1 MALLAAPIEMR
12 LAGGFPCAVG
22 FLPPAPHAV
31 HHPRKGT
38 GCLNAVPSPGLLWLA
53 PSGHHQG
60 CENHALP
67 HPGPENGHSVASG
80 PGLLAVYLTGK
91 SAPCLGKPDR
101 CRALKIHNSGLFQV
115 SGEAQNRERDFNT
128 SHNIPG
134 LARPG
139 APPWSELAGCGEWE
153 GDGQATTCQSMG
165 SRSPLCAVSYSNLM
179 LSPPESRPLLQL
191 ALPSRPVLAVRQL
204 GRPGIPDRVHFL
216 ALAFPVSATSP
227 LSLCLATQAL

>member
-1 MALLAAPIEMR
+1 MVFRGLLHPLSSLYCYHRHCSESLSR
-12 LAGGFPCAVG
+12 WPLWQLPLKCGLPVG

-38 GCLNAVPSPGLLWLA
+38 GCLNEAPSPRLLWLA

-115 SGEAQNRERDFNT
+115 SGEAQNRERERET
-128 SHNIPG
+128 STPLITSQGWPG
-134 LARPG
+134 RGPLPG
-139 APPWSELAGCGEWE
+139 
-153 GDGQATTCQSMG
+153 QSWRDVGNGRGM
-165 SRSPLCAVSYSNLM
+165 VK
-179 LSPPESRPLLQL
+179 PLLAKAWAL
-191 ALPSRPVLAVRQL
+191 GLPSA
-204 GRPGIPDRVHFL
+204 
-216 ALAFPVSATSP
+216 
-227 LSLCLATQAL
+227 LSLTPT